1 VVTVDRAQRR
11 GEAATLR
18 RIWRLHFW
26 VGLFAAPTLLLLACT
41 GLIILYS
48 QPLDLMLNR
57 DLRVVTEGPSQVSL
71 DDQVATARAQ
81 VGPEMVLDGVT
92 PPSALD
98 RSTRVDFAPPETVG
112 ESPERDINPNIT
124 QVSIDPYT
132 GRYLGQ
138 QQSLSG
144 LVGWANRLHAMFGND
159 GPTVS
164 LPSVGHLIAPSA
176 YPDAT
181 VKVGIGGLLIEVTAV
196 WILVLAATGIYL
208 WWPRAIESGKPR
220 LAIRWRKGGRVR
232 WRDLHATTGILLS
245 VVLIGYIVSGLTWS
259 RYWGENWRAVA
270 STVTP
275 GTAVDA
281 PSTPAKV
288 GDFDRLGRRI
298 AWADKD
304 DPVYASDPGPG
315 VPMTLGFNEID
326 EIAKSEN
333 MLPGYS
339 IVAPSDYPG
348 STADDETVYGSYTV
362 VNHWPQRLS
371 EQRTL
376 YLNQFT
382 GQTIANSTADQ
393 DGALARIT
401 SWSVAMHMGNQY
413 GVLTRILATLACL
426 GLLTSITTAML
437 MWWKRR
443 PTGGTGLPGRH
454 SDAQRGDTPRGAVAA
469 IAVIATALAVLY
481 PSFGVTLIVVL
492 VAEGILSAVRGRGS
506 AVGADS
512 GG

>member
-1 VVTVDRAQRR
+1 M
-11 GEAATLR
+11 LR

-26 VGLFAAPTLLLLACT
+26 VGLFAAPALLTLACT

-48 QPLDLMLNR
+48 QPLDLVLNR

-81 VGPEMVLDGVT
+81 VGPGMVLDGVT

-98 RSTRVDFAPPETVG
+98 RSTRVDFAPPETAG

-124 QVSIDPYT
+124 QVFIDPYT

-208 WWPRAIESGKPR
+208 WWPRATERGKPR
-220 LAIRWRKGGRVR
+220 LAIRWGKGGRVR
-232 WRDLHATTGILLS
+232 WRDLHAATGILLS
-245 VVLIGYIVSGLTWS
+245 AVLIGYIVSGLTWS

-275 GTAVDA
+275 GTEVDA

-288 GDFDRLGRRI
+288 GDFDRLGRSI
-298 AWADKD
+298 AWADKE
-304 DPVYASDPGPG
+304 DPVYASADPSGTPK
-315 VPMTLGFNEID
+315 PLGFNEID
-326 EIAKSEN
+326 QIAKSEN

-339 IVAPSDYPG
+339 IIGPSDSEEDGQP
-348 STADDETVYGSYTV
+348 VYGSYTV
-362 VNHWPQRLS
+362 VNHWPQKLS

-382 GQTIANSTADQ
+382 GETITNATADQ
-393 DGALARIT
+393 DGTLSRIT
-401 SWSVAMHMGNQY
+401 SWGVNTHMGTQY
-413 GVLTRILATLACL
+413 GIVTRILATLACL
-426 GLLTSITTAML
+426 GVLTSVVTATL

-443 PTGGTGLPGRH
+443 PTGSAGLPGRT
-454 SDAQRGDTPRGAVAA
+454 SDAMRSNTPRGAVVAVG
-469 IAVIATALAVLY
+469 VIATALAVLY

-492 VAEGILSAVRGRGS
+492 IAESIVETRRNRREHTLRSDPR
-506 AVGADS
+506 
-512 GG
+512 

>member
-1 VVTVDRAQRR
+1 MVTVDRAQRR

>member
-1 VVTVDRAQRR
+1 MVTVERGQRR
-11 GEAATLR
+11 GDAATLR

-41 GLIILYS
+41 GLIILYT
-48 QPLDLMLNR
+48 QPLDLWLHR
-57 DLRVVTEGPSQVSL
+57 DLKVVAAVTPSGTGASPVSL
-71 DDQVATARAQ
+71 DTQVDAARQQ
-81 VGPEMVLDGVT
+81 VPADMILDAVT
-92 PPSALD
+92 PPEAPD
-98 RSTRVDFAPPETVG
+98 RSTQIDFMAPETADIG
-112 ESPERDINPNIT
+112 ERNVT
-124 QVSIDPYT
+124 QVFVDPYT
-132 GRYLGQ
+132 GNYLGQ
-138 QQSLSG
+138 RRELDG
-144 LVGWANRLHAMFGND
+144 LVGWANQLHRFFGND

-164 LPSVGHLIAPSA
+164 VPALGHFIAPSS
-176 YPDAT
+176 YPDASM
-181 VKVGIGGLLIEVTAV
+181 KVGVGNLIVEMTAV
-196 WILVLAATGIYL
+196 WILVLLASGIFL
-208 WWPRAIESGKPR
+208 WWPRATERGKPR

-275 GTAVDA
+275 GTEVDA

-288 GDFDRLGRRI
+288 GDFDRLGRSI
-298 AWADKD
+298 AWADKE
-304 DPVYASDPGPG
+304 DPVYASADPGGTPK
-315 VPMTLGFNEID
+315 PLGFNEID
-326 EIAKSEN
+326 QIAKSEN

-339 IVAPSDYPG
+339 IIGPSDSEEDG
-348 STADDETVYGSYTV
+348 QSVYGSYTV
-362 VNHWPQRLS
+362 VNHWPQKLS

-382 GQTIANSTADQ
+382 GQTIANATAAQ
-393 DGALARIT
+393 DGALSRVT
-401 SWSVAMHMGNQY
+401 GWGVNTHMGTQY

-443 PTGGTGLPGRH
+443 PTGGTGLPGRT